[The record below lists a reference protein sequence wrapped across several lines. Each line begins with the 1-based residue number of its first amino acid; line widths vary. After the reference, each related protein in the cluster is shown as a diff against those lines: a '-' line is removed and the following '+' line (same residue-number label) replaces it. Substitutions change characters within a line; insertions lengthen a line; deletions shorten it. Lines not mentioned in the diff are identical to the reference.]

1 MRNCIQILS
10 LSDTPIIDKVI
21 GTANHLIT
29 RITCPNETVR
39 HVANVDEWDDI
50 LTRAND
56 KSLTRCNQ
64 RDKATKAGRIA
75 WAIDPTGADNY
86 HGRAIISH
94 QVGKQF
100 LACNLRATIWVVL
113 SVKGIVL
120 GHNTMQ
126 VMPVD
131 GDRTRMNNALYTC
144 IH

>member
-1 MRNCIQILS
+1 MCNCIQILS

-29 RITCPNETVR
+29 RLTCLNEALR
-39 HVANVDEWDDI
+39 HVANVDEWNDI
-50 LTRAND
+50 LARAND

-86 HGRAIISH
+86 YGRSIISH

-100 LACNLRATIWVVL
+100 LACNLRATIWIVL
-113 SVKGIVL
+113 GMKRIVL
-120 GHNTMQ
+120 GHDTMQ
-126 VMPVD
+126 MMPID
-131 GDRTRMNNALYTC
+131 GD
-144 IH
+144 